1 VDERIKRSV
10 YVVMNTFKNYL
21 LITLSIFIM
30 AVGVYFFKF
39 PNNFSFGG
47 VTGFAVVF
55 AKILPVSASRF
66 SFWANLVLLILGV
79 IFFGREFAIK
89 TTYATLALSFFLL
102 ILEKLFPM
110 STSLTDEPMLE
121 LLFAITL
128 PALGSAILF
137 NIGASS
143 GGTDVLA
150 MLLKKYTNVDI
161 GRALFLTDLIAIV
174 LTCFIFDIKT
184 ALYSFVG
191 LTIKSFLIDGII
203 ENINLCKAFNIICEK
218 PEPIC
223 HFIVHDLNRGATVSK
238 ATGAYTNADKYEI
251 ITVLK
256 RNQAMQL
263 RQFIHEN
270 SPDAFIIIS
279 NSSEIIGKGFFT
291 I

>member
-1 VDERIKRSV
+1 MK
-10 YVVMNTFKNYL
+10 TLKNYL

-30 AVGVYFFKF
+30 AIGVYFFKF

-47 VTGFAVVF
+47 VTGFAVIV
-55 AKILPVSASRF
+55 AKVLPISASNF
-66 SFWANLVLLILGV
+66 SSLANIVLLIFGVFMLGKT
-79 IFFGREFAIK
+79 FAIK
-89 TTYATLALSFFLL
+89 TTYATIILSVFLT
-102 ILEKLFPM
+102 IFEYIFPLEAP
-110 STSLTDEPMLE
+110 LTDEPMLE
-121 LLFAITL
+121 LLFAIAL
-128 PALGSAILF
+128 PAFGSAILF

-150 MLLKKYTNVDI
+150 MILKKYTNVNI
-161 GRALFLTDLIAIV
+161 GSALFFTDLIAIV

-223 HFIVHDLNRGATVSK
+223 NYIVHELNRSATISK
-238 ATGAYTNADKYEI
+238 ATGAYTNRDKFEI

-256 RNQAMQL
+256 RHQAMQL
-263 RQFIHEN
+263 RQFIHDN

>member
-1 VDERIKRSV
+1 MK
-10 YVVMNTFKNYL
+10 TLKNYL

-30 AVGVYFFKF
+30 AIGVYFFKF

-47 VTGFAVVF
+47 VTGFAVIV
-55 AKILPVSASRF
+55 AKVLPISASNF
-66 SFWANLVLLILGV
+66 SSLANIVLLILGV
-79 IFFGREFAIK
+79 FVFGKVFAIK
-89 TTYATLALSFFLL
+89 TTYATLILSVFLT
-102 ILEKLFPM
+102 IFEYIFPLEAP
-110 STSLTDEPMLE
+110 LTDEPMLE
-121 LLFAITL
+121 LLFAIAL

-150 MLLKKYTNVDI
+150 MILKKYTNANI
-161 GRALFLTDLIAIV
+161 GSALFFTDLIAIV

-223 HFIVHDLNRGATVSK
+223 NYIVHELNRSATISK
-238 ATGAYTNADKYEI
+238 ATGAYTNRDKFEI

-256 RNQAMQL
+256 RHQAMQL
-263 RQFIHEN
+263 RQFIHDN

>member
-1 VDERIKRSV
+1 
-10 YVVMNTFKNYL
+10 
-21 LITLSIFIM
+21 M
-30 AVGVYFFKF
+30 AIGVYFFKF
-39 PNNFSFGG
+39 PNHFSFGG
-47 VTGFAVVF
+47 VTGFAVIA
-55 AKILPVSASRF
+55 AKVLPISASDF
-66 SFWANLVLLILGV
+66 SSIANIILLILGV
-79 IFFGREFAIK
+79 FVFGKAFAIK
-89 TTYATLALSFFLL
+89 TTYATLILSVFLT
-102 ILEKLFPM
+102 IFEYIFPLESP
-110 STSLTDEPMLE
+110 LTDEPMLE
-121 LLFAITL
+121 LIFAIAL

-150 MLLKKYTNVDI
+150 MILKKYTNANI
-161 GRALFLTDLIAIV
+161 GSALFLTDLIAIV

-203 ENINLCKAFNIICEK
+203 ENINLCKAFNIICEN

-223 HFIVHDLNRGATVSK
+223 NYIVHELNRSATICK
-238 ATGAYTNADKYEI
+238 ATGAYTNREKYEV

-256 RNQAMQL
+256 RHQAMQL
-263 RQFIHEN
+263 RQFIHDN

>member
-1 VDERIKRSV
+1 
-10 YVVMNTFKNYL
+10 M
-21 LITLSIFIM
+21 ITLSIFIM
-30 AVGVYFFKF
+30 ALGVYFFKF

-55 AKILPVSASRF
+55 AKIFPVSASSF
-66 SFWANLVLLILGV
+66 SFWANTILLIIGV
-79 IFFGREFAIK
+79 LFFGKSFAIK
-89 TTYATLALSFFLL
+89 TTYASLLLSFFLL
-102 ILEKLFPM
+102 IFEKLFPM
-110 STSLTDEPMLE
+110 TAPLTDEPMLE
-121 LLFAITL
+121 LIFAIAL

-150 MLLKKYTNVDI
+150 MLLKKYTSVNI
-161 GRALFLTDLIAIV
+161 GKALFFTDVVIIILA
-174 LTCFIFDIKT
+174 CFIFDIKT

-203 ENINLCKAFNIICEK
+203 ENINLCKAFTIICEK

-223 HFIVHDLNRGATVSK
+223 SFIVHDLNRGATIAK
-238 ATGAYTNADKYEI
+238 AKGAYTKTDKYEV

-270 SPDAFIIIS
+270 APDAFIIIS

>member
-1 VDERIKRSV
+1 MK
-10 YVVMNTFKNYL
+10 TLKNYL

-30 AVGVYFFKF
+30 AIGVYFFKF

-47 VTGFAVVF
+47 VTGFAVIVAKVF
-55 AKILPVSASRF
+55 PISASDF
-66 SFWANLVLLILGV
+66 SSLANIVLLILGV
-79 IFFGREFAIK
+79 FVFGKTFAIK
-89 TTYATLALSFFLL
+89 TTYATLILSAFLTVFEYVFP
-102 ILEKLFPM
+102 LEAP
-110 STSLTDEPMLE
+110 LTDEPMLE
-121 LLFAITL
+121 LMFAIAL
-128 PALGSAILF
+128 PALGAAILF

-150 MLLKKYTNVDI
+150 
-161 GRALFLTDLIAIV
+161 IV
-174 LTCFIFDIKT
+174 FTCFIFDIKT

-223 HFIVHDLNRGATVSK
+223 NYIVHELNRSATICK
-238 ATGAYTNADKYEI
+238 ATGAYTNRDKFEI

-256 RNQAMQL
+256 RHQAMQL
-263 RQFIHEN
+263 RQFIHDN

>member
-1 VDERIKRSV
+1 MK
-10 YVVMNTFKNYL
+10 TLKNYL
-21 LITLSIFIM
+21 LITLSIFIL
-30 AVGVYFFKF
+30 AIGIYFFKF

-47 VTGFAVVF
+47 VTGFAVIF
-55 AKILPVSASRF
+55 AKMLPISASRF
-66 SFWANLVLLILGV
+66 SFLANIILLVLG
-79 IFFGREFAIK
+79 IFFLGKSFATK
-89 TTYATLALSFFLL
+89 TAYASILLSFFLL
-102 ILEKLFPM
+102 VLEKVFPIAAP
-110 STSLTDEPMLE
+110 LTDEPMLE
-121 LLFAITL
+121 LIFAIAL

-150 MLLKKYTNVDI
+150 MLLKKYTSVDI
-161 GRALFLTDLIAIV
+161 GMALFLTDLIAIIF
-174 LTCFIFDIKT
+174 TCFVFDIKT
-184 ALYSFVG
+184 ALYSLTG

-223 HFIVHDLNRGATVSK
+223 SFIVHSLNRSATVSK
-238 ATGAYTNADKYEI
+238 ATGAYTNAVKYEI

-279 NSSEIIGKGFFT
+279 NTSEIIGKGFFT
-291 I
+291 V

>member
-1 VDERIKRSV
+1 
-10 YVVMNTFKNYL
+10 
-21 LITLSIFIM
+21 M
-30 AVGVYFFKF
+30 AIGIYFFKF

-47 VTGFAVVF
+47 VTGFAVIS
-55 AKILPVSASRF
+55 ARMLPISASLF
-66 SFWANLVLLILGV
+66 SFLANILLLLLG
-79 IFFGREFAIK
+79 ICFLGKSFATK
-89 TTYATLALSFFLL
+89 TAYASLLLSFFLL
-102 ILEKLFPM
+102 VLEKIFPIAAP
-110 STSLTDEPMLE
+110 LTDEPMLE
-121 LLFAITL
+121 LIFAIAL

-150 MLLKKYTNVDI
+150 MLLRKYTSVDI
-161 GRALFLTDLIAIV
+161 GIALFLTDLIAIIF
-174 LTCFIFDIKT
+174 TCFVFDIKT
-184 ALYSFVG
+184 ALYSFTG

-223 HFIVHDLNRGATVSK
+223 SFIVHNLNRSATVSK
-238 ATGAYTNADKYEI
+238 AIGAYTNADKYEI

-279 NSSEIIGKGFFT
+279 NTSEIIGKGFFT
-291 I
+291 V

>member
-1 VDERIKRSV
+1 
-10 YVVMNTFKNYL
+10 MQTLKNYL

-30 AVGVYFFKF
+30 AIGVYFFKF
-39 PNNFSFGG
+39 PYNFSFGG

-55 AKILPVSASRF
+55 AKIFPVSASSF
-66 SFWANLVLLILGV
+66 SFWANIVLLMIG
-79 IFFGREFAIK
+79 IFFLGKSFALK
-89 TTYATLALSFFLL
+89 TTYASLLLSFLL
-102 ILEKLFPM
+102 LLLEKIFPM
-110 STSLTDEPMLE
+110 TAPLTDEPLLE
-121 LLFAITL
+121 LIFAIAL

-150 MLLKKYTNVDI
+150 MMLKKYTNVNI
-161 GRALFLTDLIAIV
+161 EKALFFTDVVIIILA
-174 LTCFIFDIKT
+174 CFIFDIKT
-184 ALYSFVG
+184 ALYSVVG

-203 ENINLCKAFNIICEK
+203 ENINLCKAFNIICEN

-223 HFIVHDLNRGATVSK
+223 SFIVHNLNRSATITK
-238 ATGAYTNADKYEI
+238 AKGAYTNQDKYEI

-256 RNQAMQL
+256 RHQAMQL

-270 SPDAFIIIS
+270 APDAFIIIS

>member
-1 VDERIKRSV
+1 
-10 YVVMNTFKNYL
+10 MNTLKNYL
-21 LITLSIFIM
+21 LITISIFII
-30 AVGVYFFKF
+30 AIGVYFFKF
-39 PNNFSFGG
+39 PNHFSFGG
-47 VTGFAVVF
+47 VTGFAVIIT
-55 AKILPVSASRF
+55 KIFPISASNF
-66 SFWANLVLLILGV
+66 SSIANVILLILGV
-79 IFFGREFAIK
+79 FILGKNFAIK
-89 TTYATLALSFFLL
+89 TTYATLMLSTLL
-102 ILEKLFPM
+102 TIFEHLFPLEAP
-110 STSLTDEPMLE
+110 LTDEPMLE
-121 LLFAITL
+121 LIFAIAL

-137 NIGASS
+137 NNRASS

-150 MLLKKYTNVDI
+150 MILKKYTNVNI
-161 GRALFLTDLIAIV
+161 GSALFFTDFIAIV

-223 HFIVHDLNRGATVSK
+223 SYIVHELNRSATICK
-238 ATGAYTNADKYEI
+238 ATGAYTNRDKFEI

-256 RNQAMQL
+256 RHQAMQL
-263 RQFIHEN
+263 RQFIHDN

>member
-1 VDERIKRSV
+1 MK
-10 YVVMNTFKNYL
+10 TLKNYL

-30 AVGVYFFKF
+30 AIGVYFFKF

-47 VTGFAVVF
+47 VTGFAVIV
-55 AKILPVSASRF
+55 AKVLPISASDF
-66 SFWANLVLLILGV
+66 SSLANIILLILGV
-79 IFFGREFAIK
+79 FVFGKTFAIK
-89 TTYATLALSFFLL
+89 TSYATLILSVFLT
-102 ILEKLFPM
+102 IFEYIFPLETP
-110 STSLTDEPMLE
+110 LTDEPMLE
-121 LLFAITL
+121 LMFAIAL

-150 MLLKKYTNVDI
+150 MILKKYTNANI
-161 GRALFLTDLIAIV
+161 GSALFFTDLIAIV

-223 HFIVHDLNRGATVSK
+223 NYIVHELNLSATICK
-238 ATGAYTNADKYEI
+238 ANGAYTNRDKFEI

-256 RNQAMQL
+256 RHQAMQL
-263 RQFIHEN
+263 RQFIHDN